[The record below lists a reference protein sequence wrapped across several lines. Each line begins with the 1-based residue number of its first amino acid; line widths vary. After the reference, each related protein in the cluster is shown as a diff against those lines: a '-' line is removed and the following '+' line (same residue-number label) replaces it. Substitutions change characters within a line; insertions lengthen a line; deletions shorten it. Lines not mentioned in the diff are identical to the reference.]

1 MNKPSSV
8 SELFRIVNGPMQSK
22 IKTRDGRSV
31 MLTRFEIWDDA
42 PFHGIIEG
50 EDKER
55 YWLSDGN
62 ATLSV
67 MRGEH
72 PLDLII
78 DPEREHDAPE

>member
-8 SELFRIVNGPMQSK
+8 LELFRIVNGPMQSK

-31 MLTRFEIWDDA
+31 RLTRFEVWDDA

-50 EDKER
+50 EAKER

-67 MRGEH
+67 MQGKH

-78 DPEREHDAPE
+78 DPEGEPDAPE